1 MANESLHMIGQGRQA
16 RRKIAGFGKEGLL
29 LPRFTAVSTLPGNR

>member
-1 MANESLHMIGQGRQA
+1 MANEGLHMSGQGRQA

-29 LPRFTAVSTLPGNR
+29 LPRFTAVNTLPGNL